1 MNRKMTNTT
10 ELRKA
15 LDGVHRIAIATHVD
29 PDPDAIG
36 SAAAFG
42 LALRAMGKDIV
53 LLCDGPQSPR
63 SWFLPLA
70 NEITTAVP
78 SGFEPELLVALD
90 SSDRERLGA
99 AAAPLLEAG
108 IPVINI
114 DHHVTNLQYGSIN
127 IVDIESAA
135 TAELLVTLIDDLGIE
150 ITPDIATCLMVGL
163 VGDTRA
169 FSTPS
174 VTSKTFAIAA
184 RLVEVGVDLADI
196 VDRVHTRLSV
206 DQLKL
211 WGLALSDLHLQDGVI
226 WVSVPRQGREQLGL
240 TKLSENGLSNLL
252 LTAHE
257 ARVSAS
263 FIEKEDGQVEISFR
277 ARPGY
282 NVADIALSLGGGGHT
297 LASGC
302 TVAGPLDQAIHDVV
316 YRLRKQVIK
325 ASKSTGVG

>member
-1 MNRKMTNTT
+1 MMTNTT
-10 ELRKA
+10 ELREA
-15 LDGVHRIAIATHVD
+15 LDNVQRIAIATHVD

-36 SAAAFG
+36 SATALG

-53 LLCDGPQSPR
+53 LLCDGPPSPR

-90 SSDRERLGA
+90 SSDRERLGV

-108 IPVINI
+108 IPIINI

-127 IVDIESAA
+127 IVNVESSA
-135 TAELLVTLIDDLGIE
+135 TAELLVSLIDALGVE
-150 ITPDIATCLMVGL
+150 ITLDIARCLMAGL

-174 VTSKTFAIAA
+174 VTPKTFAIAA
-184 RLVEVGVDLADI
+184 RLVEVGVDIADI
-196 VDRVHTRLSV
+196 VDRVHTRMSF
-206 DQLKL
+206 DQLRL
-211 WGLALSDLHLQDGVI
+211 WGLALADLHLQDGVI
-226 WVSVPRQGREQLGL
+226 WVSVPQQGREMLGVNRL
-240 TKLSENGLSNLL
+240 TENGLSSLL
-252 LTAHE
+252 LNAKE
-257 ARVSAS
+257 ACVSAS
-263 FIEKEDGQVEISFR
+263 FIEKDGGQIEISFR

-282 NVADIALSLGGGGHT
+282 NVADIALSLGGGGHA

-302 TVAGPLDQAIHDVV
+302 TIAGPLDQAVHDVV
-316 YRLRKQVIK
+316 YRLRKHVIK
-325 ASKSTGVG
+325 VSKSTGVS